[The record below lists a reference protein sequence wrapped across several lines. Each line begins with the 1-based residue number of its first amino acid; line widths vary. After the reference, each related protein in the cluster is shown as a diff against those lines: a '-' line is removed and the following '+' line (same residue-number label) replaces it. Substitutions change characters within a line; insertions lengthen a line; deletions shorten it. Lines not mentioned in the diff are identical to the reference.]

1 MRENNKLKEL
11 IKILVEDI
19 RTYFK
24 IEAPVKDIDAA
35 VAKMGGIIV
44 EVNDYRELFKGTIR
58 KIGDGFIIYVSP
70 DWLEEVKKY
79 SIARD
84 LGLLIIGM
92 GYAGNKKLWDSFKD
106 GEYFNCNKT
115 GQILAA
121 KYFANCFLM
130 PEKEFKEEV
139 KKKTENN
146 QVDTK
151 KLGEYFGVSSN
162 DAYCRGIELGVIEEK
177 GY

>member
-1 MRENNKLKEL
+1 MELNKEVKRL
-11 IKILVEDI
+11 IKSLTEDL

-24 IEAPVKDIDAA
+24 IETPVKDIEAT
-35 VAKMGGIIV
+35 VARMGGIIV
-44 EVNDYRELFKGTIR
+44 EVDDYRMLFSGTIR
-58 KIGDGFIIYVSP
+58 KIGDGFIIYVLK
-70 DWLEEVKKY
+70 DWCEEVKRY

-84 LGLLIIGM
+84 LGLLIISM

-139 KKKTENN
+139 KKRTENN

-151 KLGEYFGVSSN
+151 ELGKYFGVSNN
-162 DAYCRGIELGVIEEK
+162 DAYCRGIELGIIEEK